1 MTTKK
6 PTALIKNQPTKP
18 KNQITTP
25 ITTRDTKKKKI
36 VQKNQDA
43 NIKLSQQTKNQLEIL
58 MKLTDHSFGYEMIE
72 FLIDNYVDN
81 NLDSDK
87 KRAFKALTS
96 L

>member
-1 MTTKK
+1 MTAKK
-6 PTALIKNQPTKP
+6 PTRLVKNQPTKP
-18 KNQITTP
+18 NNQVPTPTP
-25 ITTRDTKKKKI
+25 IVKKKKT